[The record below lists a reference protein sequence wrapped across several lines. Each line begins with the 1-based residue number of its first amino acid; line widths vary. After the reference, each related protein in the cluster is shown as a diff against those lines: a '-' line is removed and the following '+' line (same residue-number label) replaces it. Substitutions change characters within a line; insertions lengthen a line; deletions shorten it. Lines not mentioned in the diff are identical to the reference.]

1 MSGNSFTLGKHVLHP
16 FGLLERFGRVAVELD
31 TDRPLSRGDES
42 ELRRVGAD
50 GRRLGEAVPGARAL
64 ERVREDAAL
73 AVVDRLVALAV
84 AHGDGVDDVLPRV
97 RGDRIGRDV
106 EEVSLRALADLGPT
120 RRSTV
125 DPGHEQAEGAGKD
138 HRAAASIHDW

>member
-16 FGLLERFGRVAVELD
+16 FGLLEQLARVAVDLD
-31 TDRPLSRGDES
+31 TDRALARGRQS

-50 GRRLGEAVPGARAL
+50 GRRLGEAGPGTRAL

-73 AVVDRLVALAV
+73 AVVDRRVALAV

-97 RGDRIGRDV
+97 RGIGSDV
-106 EEVSLRALADLGPT
+106 MLKG
-120 RRSTV
+120 
-125 DPGHEQAEGAGKD
+125 
-138 HRAAASIHDW
+138 